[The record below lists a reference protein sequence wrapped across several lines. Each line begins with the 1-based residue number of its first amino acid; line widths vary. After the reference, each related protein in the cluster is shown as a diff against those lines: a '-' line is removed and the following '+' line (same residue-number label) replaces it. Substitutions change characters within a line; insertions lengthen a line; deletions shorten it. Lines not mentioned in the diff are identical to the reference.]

1 MQFNI
6 AICDDDPTDANT
18 ISEYLKDFSAAEI
31 TISIFSDARELMKTY
46 NHAGAFDI
54 VFLDVEMPVIDGL
67 ILAKQI
73 RLIPDYD
80 VKIIFVSSYPEYMQR
95 SFDVQAY
102 HYLEKPAEKE
112 KLYMILEHIINEKCA
127 KNDQKIIFT
136 DKYSTHYIRPDDL
149 YYVDIDRSSYRNIRL
164 HFDDDS
170 IIMHIKIKDCE
181 KILRPFNFIYVYR
194 STLVNLKYLHIVG
207 SDSVTLVNKVRLKLS
222 RRHMQHVQEEYVR
235 YNAEI
240 ISNKNKFL

>member
-1 MQFNI
+1 
-6 AICDDDPTDANT
+6 
-18 ISEYLKDFSAAEI
+18 
-31 TISIFSDARELMKTY
+31 
-46 NHAGAFDI
+46 
-54 VFLDVEMPVIDGL
+54 
-67 ILAKQI
+67 
-73 RLIPDYD
+73 
-80 VKIIFVSSYPEYMQR
+80 YMQR

-127 KNDQKIIFT
+127 KNDQKVVFT

-170 IIMHIKIKDCE
+170 ILMHIKIKDCE
-181 KILRPFNFIYVYR
+181 KILRPFDFIYVYR